1 MVRSP
6 RSLSTRP
13 ALVPAALLALGL
25 AAAPAALSAAAA
37 APGARA
43 TSELPINLDASKV
56 EIDARS
62 NTLAY
67 TDVTISQGT
76 TRVQADHAHASGL
89 NFANSHWTFEGNVRI
104 NAEEHGNLRSDQAT
118 VDFRDNHILRAT
130 ITGKPAQFE
139 QRRSDTNQL
148 ARGHADEIVYDVT
161 EGTVRLTDDA
171 WLTDGQREI
180 SAPLLVYNVRAQ
192 HIQAATTPGNAQR
205 IHIVIPGSGKIETL
219 PADKNPPKPQPEP

>member
-1 MVRSP
+1 VS
-6 RSLSTRP
+6 
-13 ALVPAALLALGL
+13 AVLLALGL
-25 AAAPAALSAAAA
+25 ALAPAAGTAAGA
-37 APGARA
+37 APLA
-43 TSELPINLDASKV
+43 TASSELPINLDASKV

-118 VDFRDNHILRAT
+118 VDFRDNHITRAT

-139 QRRSDTNQL
+139 QRRTDTNQL

-161 EGTVRLTDDA
+161 EGTVRLSDDA

-192 HIQAATTPGNAQR
+192 HIQAATTPGSTQR
-205 IHIVIPGSGKIETL
+205 IHIVIPGSGKIETV
-219 PADKNPPKPQPEP
+219 PADKDPPKPQPEP